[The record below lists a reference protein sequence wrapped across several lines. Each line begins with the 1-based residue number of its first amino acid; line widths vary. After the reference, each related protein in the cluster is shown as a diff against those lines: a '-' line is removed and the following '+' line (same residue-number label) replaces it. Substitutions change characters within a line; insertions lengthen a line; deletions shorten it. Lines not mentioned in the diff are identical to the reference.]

1 MGYHSKDDVQENYE
15 ISIEKACEVC
25 DRHTIIDDEEQLQD
39 QIRSLEKQRNV
50 QSANYNLCDTD
61 KKALSISFVNY
72 KANSQLELNKLQSR
86 YETLNSTMLGLRN
99 LFNDVNK
106 KAQDCEND
114 KNGFTNEVLR
124 LKDQLQQSDA
134 NSAECL
140 NALELKSSDNTK
152 LLAEKNK
159 LENENQ
165 TRERLLQDKNTE
177 CEKAQQKLSEN
188 NISLIKT
195 RLGFAEKMF
204 LDALKRVESFVLDK
218 PEERYQKLII
228 QKPEIIK
235 RVADKHIASF
245 IGVTPVSLSRIR
257 KRLASQKK

>member
-1 MGYHSKDDVQENYE
+1 MRED
-15 ISIEKACEVC
+15 SIENNTHLPLLQFATSKVIAASEIYIPEGKIFKK
-25 DRHTIIDDEEQLQD
+25 IIYIKKGILRIFFVTASGEEKTFFFRWEG
-39 QIRSLEKQRNV
+39 QIAAIPECIFDNQPTRQTWQALE
-50 QSANYNLCDTD
+50 
-61 KKALSISFVNY
+61 
-72 KANSQLELNKLQSR
+72 
-86 YETLNSTMLGLRN
+86 
-99 LFNDVNK
+99 
-106 KAQDCEND
+106 DCELMEID
-114 KNGFTNEVLR
+114 FDIVE
-124 LKDQLQQSDA
+124 
-134 NSAECL
+134 
-140 NALELKSSDNTK
+140 
-152 LLAEKNK
+152 
-159 LENENQ
+159 
-165 TRERLLQDKNTE
+165 
-177 CEKAQQKLSEN
+177 KLSAN

>member
-1 MGYHSKDDVQENYE
+1 MKKWQKRPLKHMRED
-15 ISIEKACEVC
+15 SIENNTHLPLLQFATSKVIAASEIYIPEGKIFKK
-25 DRHTIIDDEEQLQD
+25 IIYIKKGILRIFFVTTSGEEKTFFFRWEG
-39 QIRSLEKQRNV
+39 QIAAIPECIFDNQPTRQTWQALE
-50 QSANYNLCDTD
+50 
-61 KKALSISFVNY
+61 
-72 KANSQLELNKLQSR
+72 
-86 YETLNSTMLGLRN
+86 
-99 LFNDVNK
+99 
-106 KAQDCEND
+106 DCELMEID
-114 KNGFTNEVLR
+114 FDIVE
-124 LKDQLQQSDA
+124 
-134 NSAECL
+134 
-140 NALELKSSDNTK
+140 
-152 LLAEKNK
+152 
-159 LENENQ
+159 
-165 TRERLLQDKNTE
+165 
-177 CEKAQQKLSEN
+177 KLSEN

>member
-1 MGYHSKDDVQENYE
+1 MKKWQKRPLKHMRED
-15 ISIEKACEVC
+15 SIENNTPLPLLQFATSKVIAASEIYIPEGKIFKKIFYIKKGLLRIFFV
-25 DRHTIIDDEEQLQD
+25 TESGEEKTFFFRWEG
-39 QIRSLEKQRNV
+39 QIAAIPECIFDNQPTRQTWQALE
-50 QSANYNLCDTD
+50 
-61 KKALSISFVNY
+61 
-72 KANSQLELNKLQSR
+72 
-86 YETLNSTMLGLRN
+86 
-99 LFNDVNK
+99 
-106 KAQDCEND
+106 DCELMEID
-114 KNGFTNEVLR
+114 FDIVE
-124 LKDQLQQSDA
+124 
-134 NSAECL
+134 
-140 NALELKSSDNTK
+140 
-152 LLAEKNK
+152 
-159 LENENQ
+159 
-165 TRERLLQDKNTE
+165 
-177 CEKAQQKLSEN
+177 KLSEN

>member
-1 MGYHSKDDVQENYE
+1 MKKWQKRPLKNMRED
-15 ISIEKACEVC
+15 SIENNTHLPLLQFATSKVIAASEIYIPEGKIFKK
-25 DRHTIIDDEEQLQD
+25 IIYIKKGILRIFFVTASGEEKTFFFRWEG
-39 QIRSLEKQRNV
+39 QIAAKPECIFDNQPTRQTWQALE
-50 QSANYNLCDTD
+50 
-61 KKALSISFVNY
+61 
-72 KANSQLELNKLQSR
+72 
-86 YETLNSTMLGLRN
+86 
-99 LFNDVNK
+99 
-106 KAQDCEND
+106 DCELMEID
-114 KNGFTNEVLR
+114 FDTVE
-124 LKDQLQQSDA
+124 
-134 NSAECL
+134 
-140 NALELKSSDNTK
+140 
-152 LLAEKNK
+152 
-159 LENENQ
+159 
-165 TRERLLQDKNTE
+165 
-177 CEKAQQKLSEN
+177 KLSEN

>member
-1 MGYHSKDDVQENYE
+1 MREY
-15 ISIEKACEVC
+15 SIENNTHLPLLQFATSKVIAASEIYIPEGKIFKK
-25 DRHTIIDDEEQLQD
+25 IIYIKKGILRIFFVTASGEEKTFFFRWEG
-39 QIRSLEKQRNV
+39 QIAAIPECIFDNQPTRQTWQALE
-50 QSANYNLCDTD
+50 
-61 KKALSISFVNY
+61 
-72 KANSQLELNKLQSR
+72 
-86 YETLNSTMLGLRN
+86 
-99 LFNDVNK
+99 
-106 KAQDCEND
+106 DCELMEID
-114 KNGFTNEVLR
+114 FDTVE
-124 LKDQLQQSDA
+124 
-134 NSAECL
+134 
-140 NALELKSSDNTK
+140 
-152 LLAEKNK
+152 
-159 LENENQ
+159 
-165 TRERLLQDKNTE
+165 
-177 CEKAQQKLSEN
+177 KLSEN